1 MAAMIPLIRKKNG
14 NTTWREASKN
24 NPETEGKKL
33 VAKKK
38 SKPDVQDKQ
47 KRKNERCTSFI

>member
-33 VAKKK
+33 VAKKNLSQM
-38 SKPDVQDKQ
+38 SKTN
-47 KRKNERCTSFI
+47 KRGRTSDAQAL